1 MVKES
6 ISNVK
11 SRKHEYILYTHDKF
25 IQMVYV
31 KETEI
36 TKYAY
41 SCWITLYALYTK

>member
-31 KETEI
+31 RYVKEIEI

-41 SCWITLYALYTK
+41 SC